1 MNRRRWR
8 IGAMGAVLCATLSFA
23 LGGPVAS
30 ANPSDPSDPPS
41 DHDHSSHAHAEQD
54 LADVPISQIEKQTRA
69 AAAKIKHDTGNAP
82 GGHTK
87 TQIVPNAGLSAI
99 AAADPGAGGAWG
111 GVIPTEVVPIFQA
124 VLPNG
129 KVLMWDSVGDNA
141 AESYIDHTFTRALV
155 WDPTTNTS
163 VRRD

>member
-30 ANPSDPSDPPS
+30 ANPSDPPS

-54 LADVPISQIEKQTRA
+54 LAGVSISQIERQSRA
-69 AAAKIKHDTGNAP
+69 AAAKIKQETGNAP

-87 TQIVPNAGLSAI
+87 TQIVPNAGLSTI
-99 AAADPGAGGAWG
+99 AAADAGKGGAWSR
-111 GVIPTEVVPIFQA
+111 VITTQVVPI
-124 VLPNG
+124 
-129 KVLMWDSVGDNA
+129 
-141 AESYIDHTFTRALV
+141 
-155 WDPTTNTS
+155 
-163 VRRD
+163 

>member
-1 MNRRRWR
+1 MNRRRRR
-8 IGAMGAVLCATLSFA
+8 IRAMGPALCATLSFA

-30 ANPSDPSDPPS
+30 ANPSAPSAPSDPSS

-87 TQIVPNAGLSAI
+87 TQIVPNAGLSAL
-99 AAADPGAGGAWG
+99 AAADAGVGGAWS
-111 GVIPTEVVPIFQA
+111 GVINTEVVPIFQA

-129 KVLMWDSVGDNA
+129 KVLMWDSV
-141 AESYIDHTFTRALV
+141 
-155 WDPTTNTS
+155 
-163 VRRD
+163 